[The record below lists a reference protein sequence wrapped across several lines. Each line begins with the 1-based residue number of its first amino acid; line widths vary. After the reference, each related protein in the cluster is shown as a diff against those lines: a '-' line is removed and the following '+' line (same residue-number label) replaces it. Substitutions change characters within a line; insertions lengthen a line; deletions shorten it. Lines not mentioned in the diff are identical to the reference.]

1 MYALWILFRD
11 FKNHILQGKT
21 SYAGTSYPGS
31 TVYLSILSRHVQ
43 SKYPS
48 SRSTF
53 PLCTTQWTGSAV
65 KILSGKAK
73 TLLLD
78 VR

>member
-31 TVYLSILSRHVQ
+31 TVYGKLIKGLEAAMAYSIYYPDICLDRLRNSLS
-43 SKYPS
+43 
-48 SRSTF
+48 
-53 PLCTTQWTGSAV
+53 A
-65 KILSGKAK
+65 
-73 TLLLD
+73 
-78 VR
+78 